1 MTSDITN
8 DWNGQ
13 YCTLKSILYTSP
25 LYLDLPYRNLSPL
38 FIGGSAQM
46 GGSDQEKNESFDR
59 AYDML
64 HTIFSAQHFTYV
76 RPKYYVDH
84 TYTICNEP
92 TQHATSITYAAYI
105 MSNIKLTRAS
115 SSGYNI
121 VFHTRIQ
128 M

>member
-1 MTSDITN
+1 MASDITN

-38 FIGGSAQM
+38 FIGESAQM

-64 HTIFSAQHFTYV
+64 HTIL
-76 RPKYYVDH
+76 RIDH
-84 TYTICNEP
+84 EPTQIFILRNVKKETYTICD
-92 TQHATSITYAAYI
+92 
-105 MSNIKLTRAS
+105 
-115 SSGYNI
+115 
-121 VFHTRIQ
+121 V
-128 M
+128 

>member
-8 DWNGQ
+8 DWNEQ

-38 FIGGSAQM
+38 FIGESAQM

-64 HTIFSAQHFTYV
+64 LTILWI
-76 RPKYYVDH
+76 DH
-84 TYTICNEP
+84 KPTHIFILRNVKKETYTIYDE
-92 TQHATSITYAAYI
+92 
-105 MSNIKLTRAS
+105 
-115 SSGYNI
+115 
-121 VFHTRIQ
+121 
-128 M
+128 